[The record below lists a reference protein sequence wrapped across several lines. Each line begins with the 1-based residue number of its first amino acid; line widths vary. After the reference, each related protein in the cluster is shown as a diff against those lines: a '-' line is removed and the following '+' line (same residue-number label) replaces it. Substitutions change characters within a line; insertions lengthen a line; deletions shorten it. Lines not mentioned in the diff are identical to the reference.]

1 MKTIK
6 EPARDIPVRAEA
18 DVLVL
23 GGGPAGIMA
32 AEAAAGDGL
41 RVMLVESRGFLGG
54 NLTIGLPVL
63 GFLGHKGTQIIKGL
77 PQNFIDRLR
86 ARGAASEHRPCALH
100 MSLTIIDPEEAKR
113 TALEIM
119 EEKGVEVLLY
129 VFCTDVVKEG
139 DDVKGVIIESK
150 AGREAILAK
159 TVIDCTGDGDVAF
172 RAGVECRKGDAEG
185 GMQPPTLMF
194 CMKGVDVQRLRDA
207 IVGHP
212 DVYDMDVMPP
222 EQFRTGKFITV
233 GLRTQIRP
241 AQAAALEKGTN
252 VMLVESRGFLGG
264 NMTIGLPLLGFLGRK
279 GNVVIKGLP
288 LQFVERLQEK
298 GLATH
303 HRACPLHVS
312 LTMIDPEGTKHLA
325 FQIIKE
331 CGIDLLMYAFATDV
345 IMEGNTVK
353 GVIIDSKKGREAIL
367 AKRVIDCTGDG
378 DIAYRAGAPMNYGN
392 EKGIPQPPTL
402 MFSMRG
408 VDSRKLRDAVA
419 DHPDVYDIDFIPN
432 EFFRADDNC
441 TFVGFRNQIKKAREA
456 GYKLPVER
464 TIFMTGM
471 APDEWWVNMSRV
483 NGIDATDPA
492 QYTQGEIICAE
503 QNEEIVRYLKAYIPG
518 FENAYV
524 DRVAPFMGIRETRR
538 IVGEYILTE
547 DDIFNCA
554 RFDDVIAV
562 ASYPVDLHH
571 PVGGDCS
578 LYWCPDCYDIPYR
591 CLIPQ
596 KIDGLIVA
604 GRNVSMTHLALA
616 SARVMAPAMALGEAA
631 GKAAALS
638 VKENVELRD
647 LDVRKLQ
654 ESLKA
659 EGVYFRE

>member
-1 MKTIK
+1 MKQIE
-6 EPARDIPVRAEA
+6 EPARRIPVRAEV
-18 DVLVL
+18 DVLVV
-23 GGGPAGIMA
+23 GAGPAGLMA
-32 AEAAAGDGL
+32 
-41 RVMLVESRGFLGG
+41 
-54 NLTIGLPVL
+54 
-63 GFLGHKGTQIIKGL
+63 
-77 PQNFIDRLR
+77 
-86 ARGAASEHRPCALH
+86 
-100 MSLTIIDPEEAKR
+100 
-113 TALEIM
+113 
-119 EEKGVEVLLY
+119 
-129 VFCTDVVKEG
+129 
-139 DDVKGVIIESK
+139 
-150 AGREAILAK
+150 
-159 TVIDCTGDGDVAF
+159 
-172 RAGVECRKGDAEG
+172 
-185 GMQPPTLMF
+185 
-194 CMKGVDVQRLRDA
+194 
-207 IVGHP
+207 
-212 DVYDMDVMPP
+212 
-222 EQFRTGKFITV
+222 
-233 GLRTQIRP
+233 
-241 AQAAALEKGTN
+241 AQAAALEKGTK

-524 DRVAPFMGIRETRR
+524 DRVAPFMGIRDRGRHLQLRQVRR
-538 IVGEYILTE
+538 RHRRRKLSGGPSPSGGRRLLALLVSGLLRHPVPLSDTAENRRSHRRRTQRVDDASRIGFRPRHGSCNGSRRGCGQGCGTLRQGECRTARPRRPKTARVAQSGGR
-547 DDIFNCA
+547 IFQRVAYVPQDSDNYRCA
-554 RFDDVIAV
+554 AV
-562 ASYPVDLHH
+562 ARR
-571 PVGGDCS
+571 
-578 LYWCPDCYDIPYR
+578 YR
-591 CLIPQ
+591 
-596 KIDGLIVA
+596 
-604 GRNVSMTHLALA
+604 RS
-616 SARVMAPAMALGEAA
+616 R
-631 GKAAALS
+631 
-638 VKENVELRD
+638 
-647 LDVRKLQ
+647 RK
-654 ESLKA
+654 
-659 EGVYFRE
+659 G

>member
-1 MKTIK
+1 
-6 EPARDIPVRAEA
+6 
-18 DVLVL
+18 
-23 GGGPAGIMA
+23 
-32 AEAAAGDGL
+32 
-41 RVMLVESRGFLGG
+41 
-54 NLTIGLPVL
+54 
-63 GFLGHKGTQIIKGL
+63 
-77 PQNFIDRLR
+77 
-86 ARGAASEHRPCALH
+86 
-100 MSLTIIDPEEAKR
+100 
-113 TALEIM
+113 
-119 EEKGVEVLLY
+119 
-129 VFCTDVVKEG
+129 
-139 DDVKGVIIESK
+139 
-150 AGREAILAK
+150 
-159 TVIDCTGDGDVAF
+159 
-172 RAGVECRKGDAEG
+172 
-185 GMQPPTLMF
+185 
-194 CMKGVDVQRLRDA
+194 
-207 IVGHP
+207 
-212 DVYDMDVMPP
+212 
-222 EQFRTGKFITV
+222 
-233 GLRTQIRP
+233 
-241 AQAAALEKGTN
+241 
-252 VMLVESRGFLGG
+252 
-264 NMTIGLPLLGFLGRK
+264 
-279 GNVVIKGLP
+279 
-288 LQFVERLQEK
+288 
-298 GLATH
+298 
-303 HRACPLHVS
+303 
-312 LTMIDPEGTKHLA
+312 
-325 FQIIKE
+325 
-331 CGIDLLMYAFATDV
+331 
-345 IMEGNTVK
+345 
-353 GVIIDSKKGREAIL
+353 
-367 AKRVIDCTGDG
+367 
-378 DIAYRAGAPMNYGN
+378 
-392 EKGIPQPPTL
+392 
-402 MFSMRG
+402 
-408 VDSRKLRDAVA
+408 
-419 DHPDVYDIDFIPN
+419 
-432 EFFRADDNC
+432 
-441 TFVGFRNQIKKAREA
+441 
-456 GYKLPVER
+456 
-464 TIFMTGM
+464 MTGM

>member
-1 MKTIK
+1 MKQIE
-6 EPARDIPVRAEA
+6 EPARRIPVRAEV
-18 DVLVL
+18 DVLVV
-23 GGGPAGIMA
+23 GAGPAGLMA
-32 AEAAAGDGL
+32 
-41 RVMLVESRGFLGG
+41 
-54 NLTIGLPVL
+54 
-63 GFLGHKGTQIIKGL
+63 
-77 PQNFIDRLR
+77 
-86 ARGAASEHRPCALH
+86 
-100 MSLTIIDPEEAKR
+100 
-113 TALEIM
+113 
-119 EEKGVEVLLY
+119 
-129 VFCTDVVKEG
+129 
-139 DDVKGVIIESK
+139 
-150 AGREAILAK
+150 
-159 TVIDCTGDGDVAF
+159 
-172 RAGVECRKGDAEG
+172 
-185 GMQPPTLMF
+185 
-194 CMKGVDVQRLRDA
+194 
-207 IVGHP
+207 
-212 DVYDMDVMPP
+212 
-222 EQFRTGKFITV
+222 
-233 GLRTQIRP
+233 
-241 AQAAALEKGTN
+241 AQAAALEKDTK

-441 TFVGFRNQIKKAREA
+441 TLVGFRNQIRKAREA

-554 RFDDVIAV
+554 KFDDVIAV
-562 ASYPVDLHH
+562 ASYPGRPSPSGGRRLLALLVPRLLRH
-571 PVGGDCS
+571 PVPLSDTAEDRRSDRCRTQRVDDAPRAGFRPRHGPCNGARRGCGQGCGTFRQGECRTARPRRPETAGVAQSGGCIFQRVAHVPQDSDSC
-578 LYWCPDCYDIPYR
+578 R
-591 CLIPQ
+591 CAA
-596 KIDGLIVA
+596 VA
-604 GRNVSMTHLALA
+604 GRHRRS
-616 SARVMAPAMALGEAA
+616 PQKG
-631 GKAAALS
+631 
-638 VKENVELRD
+638 
-647 LDVRKLQ
+647 
-654 ESLKA
+654 
-659 EGVYFRE
+659 